1 MAASIFVS
9 SISSFSMSIPSR
21 VLSLFEEI
29 NVIILFTLFCN
40 PLALLQNHQ
49 SLRPLFLINAVF
61 FI

>member
-29 NVIILFTLFCN
+29 NVIILFTLF
-40 PLALLQNHQ
+40 L
-49 SLRPLFLINAVF
+49 
-61 FI
+61 